1 MILAY
6 SISTDKEIEKREVSV
21 GDEIPENVV
30 WIDLIEPTPEEEKE
44 IEAVLKI
51 DVPTR
56 EEMDKMEVMSP
67 FYKEGKSYF
76 MTITA
81 MHKLDKDYP
90 LGTAINFILHPKCL
104 ITVRYTRLKAFTYFT
119 NRAMKDSQLISSS
132 EVVLEGLMESMV
144 HSLADALE
152 KVGTEIDHTLIN
164 VFEKP
169 AEINSY
175 NKQNKKAQKDTDNE
189 NDHYQ
194 QGNYYTFLIKR
205 VGIAGNLISKIRES
219 LVSINRIFIFFGQ
232 IEESKYLAKKENR
245 TRFRNLMREIHSL
258 NEYANFLTQRNS
270 FLLDATLGML
280 NVEQNKIIKIFTVAA
295 AVFMPPTLI
304 ASVYGMNFVYMP
316 EVAWIYGYPIALAL
330 IVLSAVLPYLYFKR
344 KGLL

>member
-1 MILAY
+1 MILTY
-6 SISTDKEIEKREVSV
+6 SITSDQEIEKNEITV
-21 GDEIPENVV
+21 GDDIPEDIV
-30 WIDLIEPTPEEEKE
+30 WVDLIDPSPEEENE
-44 IEAVLKI
+44 IETIFRI

-90 LGTAINFILHPKCL
+90 QGTAVIFILHPKCL
-104 ITVRYTRLKAFTYFT
+104 ITVRYARLKAFSYFT
-119 NRAMKDSQLISSS
+119 NRAMRDYRLCSSA

-144 HSLADALE
+144 HSLADVLE
-152 KVGTEIDHTLIN
+152 KTGTEIDHTLIH

-169 AEINSY
+169 SY
-175 NKQNKKAQKDTDNE
+175 VERDSKKSKRLQKEE
-189 NDHYQ
+189 NDEEDELDQ
-194 QGNYYTFLIKR
+194 DNYYTSLIKR

-232 IEESKYLAKKENR
+232 IEESKYLSQKENR
-245 TRFRNLMREIHSL
+245 ARFRNLMREIHSL

-280 NVEQNKIIKIFTVAA
+280 NVEQNKTIKIFTVAA

-304 ASVYGMNFVYMP
+304 ASIYGMNFHFMP
-316 EVAWIYGYPIALAL
+316 ELGWVYSYPIALVF
-330 IVLSAVLPYLYFKR
+330 IVLSAVLPYYYFKK